1 MEAERWELRDEA
13 ERWLL
18 SSEGGME
25 NKEVR
30 KI

>member
-1 MEAERWELRDEA
+1 MDDERWELRDEA
-13 ERWLL
+13 ERWVL

-25 NKEVR
+25 NKEER